1 MKINKD
7 EVLKT
12 LRNAAETDKHFDVF
26 GAKKHRYRLNEPV
39 PPDYVRAAEEK
50 YGFSLPEDYFRFIT
64 EIGDGGAG
72 VDYGIISF
80 AEYMEKNLPNND
92 YYARSRSSLGLPFE
106 IEPLTNA
113 DDTPITREFF
123 EKHPE
128 KCFYDKR
135 FDDEDHDGLVGG
147 FLVLGTR
154 GCQYDFGMALSGEHR
169 GRIFDTG
176 NEGDLILIADSFE
189 EFYGEW
195 LDRISNETWLKEQ
208 VEFWK
213 SIYKR

>member
-1 MKINKD
+1 MNRD
-7 EVLKT
+7 GVLKALET
-12 LRNAAETDKHFDVF
+12 AARIDKDFVVF
-26 GAKKHRYRLNEPV
+26 GAGKHKYRLNEPV
-39 PPDYVRAAEEK
+39 SVDFVRAAEEK
-50 YGFSLPEDYFRFIT
+50 YGFSLPEDYFKFIT

-72 VDYGIISF
+72 VDYGLYSF

-92 YYARSRSSLGLPFE
+92 YYARSRQSLGLPFE
-106 IEPLTNA
+106 IEPLT
-113 DDTPITREFF
+113 DVTDTPVAPEFF

-169 GRIFDTG
+169 GRIFNTG
-176 NEGDLILIADSFE
+176 NEGDLILLSESFG
-189 EFYGEW
+189 EFYGDW
-195 LDRISNETWLKEQ
+195 LGKISDEAWLKEQ
-208 VEFWK
+208 VGFWK
-213 SIYKR
+213 NVYKR